1 MIIDSN
7 NINGDIINIHLDRV
21 AVDSGPCYLVNV
33 RYAGDGSP
41 SPDELRTL
49 LTQAV
54 RPDFTFGSLDDL
66 IDYVQHQVT
75 LDDWHYPMLLM
86 PSDYGFQEVA
96 EPADPFEAGAVA
108 FARGMPFS
116 ANPYRESDQRFDVWD
131 QGWLSAREQVSGAG
145 GNSSIT

>member
-1 MIIDSN
+1 RRRHTRFSRDWSS
-7 NINGDIINIHLDRV
+7 DVCSSDL
-21 AVDSGPCYLVNV
+21 
-33 RYAGDGSP
+33 
-41 SPDELRTL
+41 
-49 LTQAV
+49 

-116 ANPYRESDQRFDVWD
+116 AKIGRAPCRASEYGTVAAVAD
-131 QGWLSAREQVSGAG
+131 
-145 GNSSIT
+145 